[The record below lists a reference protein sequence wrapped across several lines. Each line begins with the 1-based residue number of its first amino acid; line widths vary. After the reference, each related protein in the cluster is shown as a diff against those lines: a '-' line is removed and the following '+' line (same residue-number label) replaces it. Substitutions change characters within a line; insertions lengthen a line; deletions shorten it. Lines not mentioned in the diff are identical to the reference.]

1 LGSHGLSDVHGD
13 EYELVFENGKQT
25 FEIPSK
31 GD

>member
-1 LGSHGLSDVHGD
+1 LGPHALSNVHGD
-13 EYELVFENGKQT
+13 EYELAFENGKKT